1 MLHQSFIAGLGLL
14 ILLANF
20 IWTSLIFLQSVNSI
34 EEKYPPVHL
43 WNPDLCEDVEMKI
56 DREGNWFYQGSII
69 GRDKLK
75 ILFSRIL
82 KFEDGNYYLVTPVEK
97 VPVKVDLAPYMI
109 IDYEVDS
116 DHENIILKTNLD
128 LSIPLN
134 KEHKLEVKKIG
145 DEHIP
150 FVHVRNNIEG
160 FISRSVYYSLIEI
173 ALKQDN
179 GSSDQLTLQSFNCD
193 FNLGQ
198 TI

>member
-1 MLHQSFIAGLGLL
+1 MDFSDL
-14 ILLANF
+14 
-20 IWTSLIFLQSVNSI
+20 LQSVNSI

-43 WNPDLCEDVEMKI
+43 WNPDLCEGVEMKI
-56 DREGNWFYQGSII
+56 DREGNWFYQNSII

-82 KFEDGNYYLVTPVEK
+82 KLEEGKYFLVTPVEK
-97 VPVKVDLAPYMI
+97 VPVTVDLAPYMI
-109 IDYEVDS
+109 VDYEVDS
-116 DHENIILKTNLD
+116 DYKNIILKTNLD
-128 LSIPLN
+128 LSIPLD
-134 KEHKLEVKKIG
+134 KEHRLELKNIG

-179 GSSDQLTLQSFNCD
+179 GSSDQLTLRSFDCD

>member
-1 MLHQSFIAGLGLL
+1 MDFSDL
-14 ILLANF
+14 
-20 IWTSLIFLQSVNSI
+20 LQSVNSI

-43 WNPDLCEDVEMKI
+43 WNPDLCEGVEMKI
-56 DREGNWFYQGSII
+56 DREGNWFYQNSII

-82 KFEDGNYYLVTPVEK
+82 KLEEGKYFLVTPVEK
-97 VPVKVDLAPYMI
+97 VPVTVDLAPYMI
-109 IDYEVDS
+109 VDYEVDS
-116 DHENIILKTNLD
+116 DHKNIILKTNLD
-128 LSIPLN
+128 LSIPLD
-134 KEHKLEVKKIG
+134 KDHKLELKNIG

-173 ALKQDN
+173 ALNQDN
-179 GSSDQLTLQSFNCD
+179 GSSDQLTLRSFDCD

>member
-1 MLHQSFIAGLGLL
+1 MDFSDL
-14 ILLANF
+14 
-20 IWTSLIFLQSVNSI
+20 LQSVNSI

-43 WNPDLCEDVEMKI
+43 WNPDLCEGVEMKI
-56 DREGNWFYQGSII
+56 DREGNWFYQDSII

-82 KFEDGNYYLVTPVEK
+82 KLEEGKYFLVTPVEK
-97 VPVKVDLAPYMI
+97 VPVTVDLAPYMVV
-109 IDYEVDS
+109 DYEVDS
-116 DHENIILKTNLD
+116 DHKNIILKTNLD
-128 LSIPLN
+128 LSIPLDN
-134 KEHKLEVKKIG
+134 DHRLELKNIG

-173 ALKQDN
+173 ALNQDN
-179 GSSDQLTLQSFNCD
+179 GSSNELTLKSFDCE

>member
-1 MLHQSFIAGLGLL
+1 MDFADLLH
-14 ILLANF
+14 
-20 IWTSLIFLQSVNSI
+20 SVNSI

-43 WNPDLCEDVEMKI
+43 WNPDLCEGVEMKI

-82 KFEDGNYYLVTPVEK
+82 KFENNRYFLVTPVEK
-97 VPVKVDLAPYMI
+97 VPVTVDLAPYMI
-109 IDYEVDS
+109 VDYEVDS
-116 DHENIILKTNLD
+116 DQKNIILKTNLD
-128 LSIPLN
+128 LSIPLDQD
-134 KEHKLEVKKIG
+134 HKLEVKKIG
-145 DEHIP
+145 DEYIP

-179 GSSDQLTLQSFNCD
+179 VFEGQLSLTSFDCVFDLGNISD
-193 FNLGQ
+193 
-198 TI
+198 

>member
-1 MLHQSFIAGLGLL
+1 MDFSDL
-14 ILLANF
+14 
-20 IWTSLIFLQSVNSI
+20 LQSVNSI

-43 WNPDLCEDVEMKI
+43 WNPDLCEGVEMKI
-56 DREGNWFYQGSII
+56 DREGNWFYQNSII
-69 GRDKLK
+69 GRHKLK

-97 VPVKVDLAPYMI
+97 VPVNVDLAPYMI
-109 IDYEVDS
+109 VDYEVDP
-116 DHENIILKTNLD
+116 DHQNIILKTNLD
-128 LSIPLN
+128 LSIPLD
-134 KEHKLEVKKIG
+134 KEHKLKLKKIG

-179 GSSDQLTLQSFNCD
+179 GSSDQLTLKSFASE
-193 FNLGQ
+193 FSLGEL
-198 TI
+198 I

>member
-1 MLHQSFIAGLGLL
+1 MDFSDL
-14 ILLANF
+14 
-20 IWTSLIFLQSVNSI
+20 LQSVNSI

-43 WNPDLCEDVEMKI
+43 WNPDLCEWVQMKI
-56 DREGNWFYQGSII
+56 DREGNWFYQNSII
-69 GRDKLK
+69 GRHKLK

-97 VPVKVDLAPYMI
+97 VPVNVDLAPYMI
-109 IDYEVDS
+109 VDYEVDP
-116 DHENIILKTNLD
+116 DHQNIILKTNLD
-128 LSIPLN
+128 LSIPLD
-134 KEHKLEVKKIG
+134 KEHKLELKKIG

-179 GSSDQLTLQSFNCD
+179 GSSDQLTLKSFASE
-193 FNLGQ
+193 FSLGEL
-198 TI
+198 I

>member
-1 MLHQSFIAGLGLL
+1 MDFSDL
-14 ILLANF
+14 
-20 IWTSLIFLQSVNSI
+20 LQSVNSI
-34 EEKYPPVHL
+34 DEKYPPVHL
-43 WNPDLCEDVEMKI
+43 WNPDLCEGVEMKI
-56 DREGNWFYQGSII
+56 DREGNWFYQNSII

-82 KFEDGNYYLVTPVEK
+82 KLEEGKYFLVTPVEK
-97 VPVKVDLAPYMI
+97 VPVTVDLAPYMI
-109 IDYEVDS
+109 VDYEVDS
-116 DHENIILKTNLD
+116 DYKNIILKTNLD
-128 LSIPLN
+128 LSIPLDN
-134 KEHKLEVKKIG
+134 EHRLELKNIG

-179 GSSDQLTLQSFNCD
+179 GSSDQLTLRSFDCD

>member
-1 MLHQSFIAGLGLL
+1 MDFSDL
-14 ILLANF
+14 
-20 IWTSLIFLQSVNSI
+20 LQSVNSI

-43 WNPDLCEDVEMKI
+43 WNPDLCEGVEMKI
-56 DREGNWFYQGSII
+56 DREGNWFYQNSII

-82 KFEDGNYYLVTPVEK
+82 KLEEGKYFLVTPVEK
-97 VPVKVDLAPYMI
+97 VPVTVDLAPYMI
-109 IDYEVDS
+109 VDYEVDS
-116 DHENIILKTNLD
+116 DYKNIILKTNLD
-128 LSIPLN
+128 LSIPLDN
-134 KEHKLEVKKIG
+134 DHRLELKSIG

-179 GSSDQLTLQSFNCD
+179 GSSDQLTLRSFDCD

>member
-1 MLHQSFIAGLGLL
+1 MDFSDL
-14 ILLANF
+14 
-20 IWTSLIFLQSVNSI
+20 LQSVNSI

-43 WNPDLCEDVEMKI
+43 WNPDLCEGVEMKI

-150 FVHVRNNIEG
+150 FVHVRNNIDG
-160 FISRSVYYSLIEI
+160 FISRSVYYSLINI
-173 ALKQDN
+173 ALNQDN
-179 GSSDQLTLQSFNCD
+179 GSSDQLTLKSFDCD

>member
-1 MLHQSFIAGLGLL
+1 MDFSDL
-14 ILLANF
+14 
-20 IWTSLIFLQSVNSI
+20 LQSVNSI

-43 WNPDLCEDVEMKI
+43 WNPDLCEGVEMKI

-97 VPVKVDLAPYMI
+97 VLVKVDLAPYMI

-134 KEHKLEVKKIG
+134 QEHKLEVKKIG

-160 FISRSVYYSLIEI
+160 FISRSVYYALIEI

-179 GSSDQLTLQSFNCD
+179 ASSDQLTLKSFASE
-193 FNLGQ
+193 FSLGEV
-198 TI
+198 T